1 MQPSLLNGQFIVRL
15 QINASANECYPRKW
29 LFVYFII
36 QEFVPSRNPEG
47 LYDLAHL
54 HKNLY
59 PHGIP
64 KDSTILHIF
73 IRICTLTE
81 SRRTLRSCTSSVM
94 SMIEAQPVPK
104 LRLSM
109 VDKLGQRLKH
119 FPICHLNDAI
129 VNTKH
134 RLSGIGSVTQ
144 SQDYYAFVIVP
155 LIVLS

>member
-1 MQPSLLNGQFIVRL
+1 MNGSTSRSSMQPSLLDGQFIVRL

-36 QEFVPSRNPEG
+36 Q
-47 LYDLAHL
+47 D
-54 HKNLY
+54 LY

-64 KDSTILHIF
+64 KDSTILYISKNLYRHGIPKDST
-73 IRICTLTE
+73 ILYI
-81 SRRTLRSCTSSVM
+81 SK

-129 VNTKH
+129 VSTKH
-134 RLSGIGSVTQ
+134 RLGGIGSVTQ